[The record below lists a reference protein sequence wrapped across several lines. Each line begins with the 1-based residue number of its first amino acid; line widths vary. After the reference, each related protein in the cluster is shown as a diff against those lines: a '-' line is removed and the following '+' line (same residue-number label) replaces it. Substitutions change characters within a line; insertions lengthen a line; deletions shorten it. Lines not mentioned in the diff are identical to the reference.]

1 MDKPHRRLA
10 AWRQGMA
17 LVREVYAVT
26 AGFPAAERYGLTSQ
40 IRRAAVSIV
49 ANLAEGA
56 ARQSPRDY
64 IRFLKVAAGSAS
76 ELDTL
81 LEISRQAG
89 FLDQQGWV
97 AMDARL
103 AEVDRLLFGLR
114 RHLRRQLPPA
124 THS

>member
-10 AWRQGMA
+10 AWRQGMT
-17 LVREVYAVT
+17 LVREVYAAT
-26 AGFPAAERYGLTSQ
+26 AGFPAAERFGLTSQ
-40 IRRAAVSIV
+40 ARRAAVSVV

-64 IRFLKVAAGSAS
+64 LRFLKVSAGSAS

-89 FLDQQGWV
+89 FLDHALW
-97 AMDARL
+97 ATLDTRL

-114 RHLRRQLPPA
+114 RHLRRQLPSPN
-124 THS
+124 S